1 MRFKRRTNEA
11 EDLAPDEAPDET
23 APEIAPH
30 ETVAKAPAAV
40 GPRDIADAD
49 DLAAAENVV
58 DLGSLLVP
66 LRDGTTLAPVSVLF
80 AAVSNVVLPRL
91 GRSFADRTAAMVAP
105 FVAWLV
111 PMVLLA
117 LTARPEGDVIIP
129 GGGRE
134 QWVYYLALLAGGVA
148 GMVTV
153 AVNRAARR

>member
-1 MRFKRRTNEA
+1 MSSTRPRSGAR
-11 EDLAPDEAPDET
+11 
-23 APEIAPH
+23 
-30 ETVAKAPAAV
+30 PAAPPPQD
-40 GPRDIADAD
+40 GGALTPIALAGMV
-49 DLAAAENVV
+49 LVCAAAVLTTGLE
-58 DLGSLLVP
+58 LFLVP

-80 AAVSNVVLPRL
+80 AAVSNVVLPRM

-105 FVAWLV
+105 FLAWLV

-129 GGGRE
+129 GGGGE

-153 AVNRAARR
+153 AVSGARR